1 MAEVAFPI
9 TTAPGARPGE
19 GAGRL
24 INAYAEKLQ
33 GGARAQY
40 ARRRAPGLRR
50 IATAA
55 EVGCRGLHFYNG
67 VLYAAMAETLYKV
80 TVSGSTYT
88 VTELGELTGTDR
100 VTFARNNKT
109 PVPDII
115 CTTADDTYTVT
126 DSGAP
131 TSLGDG
137 DLPSAATVDFLD
149 GYFIWAIRDGR
160 YFVSGINETTVDALD
175 FGKAESRP
183 GGIFTAKAFGEQLIL
198 MGPNTIEFWQNAGNA
213 TGTPFSRVSVLT
225 RGLASAFAVAG
236 TEDGFALLTFVG
248 DDNAVYML
256 TGGYTPQRI
265 SSPDLERLIQS
276 VDDKTQVDVTV
287 AVSSGHMWV
296 FVSGPT
302 FTWCYEVNSG
312 LWHERESFNK
322 ARFRAVCSVRAW
334 DGKWV
339 FGDRETGDIW
349 MLDDNYAREGDDPL
363 VMTVISAASNDFPNR
378 AAINRVDF
386 EAIVGQGLVTGEQPI
401 ETDPVCLISW
411 SDDGGATFGN
421 PVMRPI
427 GGVAQHKTIISVNRT
442 GTVTP
447 YGRAWKI
454 EVSDPVYISWLR
466 GVMNPDPRSR

>member
-1 MAEVAFPI
+1 MADVAFPI

-24 INAYAEKLQ
+24 INAYAEQLQ
-33 GGARAQY
+33 GGARATY

-50 IATAA
+50 IATTT
-55 EVGCRGLHFYNG
+55 EVGCRGLHYHNG
-67 VLYAAMAETLYKV
+67 TLYVAMAETLYKV
-80 TVSGSTYT
+80 TLSGSTYT
-88 VTELGELTGTDR
+88 VTELGELTGTQR
-100 VTFARNNKT
+100 VTFARNNKA

-115 CTTADDTYTVT
+115 CTTEDDTYTV
-126 DSGAP
+126 DSASAP
-131 TSLGDG
+131 ASLGDG
-137 DLPSAATVDFLD
+137 DLPAAATVDFLD

-160 YFVSGINETTVDALD
+160 YFVSGINDTTVNALD

-183 GGIFTAKAFGEQLIL
+183 GGIYTAKAFGEQLLL
-198 MGPNTIEFWQNAGNA
+198 MGPNSIEVWQNAGNA
-213 TGTPFSRVSVLT
+213 TGTPFSRVSVIP

-236 TEDGFALLTFVG
+236 NEDGFNVLAFVG
-248 DDNAVYML
+248 DDNAVYIL

-265 SSPDLERLIQS
+265 SSPDLERLLQA
-276 VDDKTQVDVTV
+276 VDDKTEVDVSV
-287 AVSSGHMWV
+287 AVTSGHMWV

-312 LWHERESFNK
+312 LWHERKSFNGS
-322 ARFRAVCSVRAW
+322 RFRAICSVRAFN
-334 DGKWV
+334 DKWV
-339 FGDRETGDIW
+339 MGDRETGDLWI
-349 MLDDNYAREGDDPL
+349 LDDSYAREGTDPL

-386 EAIVGQGLVTGEQPI
+386 EAIVGQGLVAGEQPI

-421 PVMRPI
+421 PVMRKLGP
-427 GGVAQHKTIISVNRT
+427 VAAHKTIISVNRT

-454 EVSDPVYISWLR
+454 EVSDPVYVSWLR
-466 GVMNPDPRSR
+466 GVMNPDQRSR